1 MLKMTFKDIEQ
12 IWFNGNI
19 NTLEQKKPFASA
31 IATANGK
38 IVAIGSD
45 EDILHLKQPNTK
57 VFNFENKYVMPGLVE
72 SHTHALWGSC
82 KRLFDI
88 SIDFSSSLDNLL
100 DEVRKKTN
108 EVCYSTIIVGGP
120 WRLDMMN
127 SISNNPRKILDEVSP
142 NHAVVLE
149 DTTQHNVWCNSKM
162 IELVGI
168 ENLDRDFLDGF
179 SGRDSKGFLNGIFS
193 EGACKPIRERMVR
206 TTEQLSKASDYL
218 VKHLNELGFTSF
230 KEPMAEEENLK
241 AYKEKDDLGEL
252 TLHMAAH
259 IAKISPLSIGEIS
272 FSDLERLRKKYR
284 SENIRTD
291 YAKLFLDGVAPS
303 FTASFFSPY
312 TLESGYDISNHNPK
326 DTLLIETDYLNKTLE
341 ELDKRGFT
349 TKIHAVGDYAIHT
362 ALNAIENA
370 RMKNGY
376 SGLRHEISHCPFI
389 KNDDIGRFK
398 SLDVVAEVSPKLWF
412 PNAMTKAQIHVL
424 GNERVQGCHPI
435 KSLLHAG
442 AEVIYG
448 SDWPAGTPDA
458 NPWIGLAGMISR
470 KDPNNFFE
478 GHVGKNEAISIKQ
491 ALPIF
496 TKNGAK
502 SLGMENETGTISNG
516 KWADFIV
523 LNNSIETQ
531 SINEIANIKVQKT
544 VWKGKTVYSEY

>member
-1 MLKMTFKDIEQ
+1 MNYKDIEQ
-12 IWFNGNI
+12 IWFNGNV
-19 NTLEQKKPFASA
+19 NTLDPKKPFASA
-31 IATANGK
+31 IAATNGK

-45 EDILHLKQPNTK
+45 EDILHLKQANTK
-57 VFNFENKYVMPGLVE
+57 VFNFESKYVMPGLVE

-88 SIDFSSSLDNLL
+88 SIDFSSSLDNLFN
-100 DEVRKKTN
+100 EIKKKTN
-108 EVCYSTIIVGGP
+108 ETLNSTIVVGGP
-120 WRLDMMN
+120 WNIDMIN
-127 SISNNPRKILDEVSP
+127 SISNTPRETLDKVSP

-149 DTTQHNVWCNSKM
+149 DTTQHNIWCNSKM

-168 ENLDRDFLDGF
+168 SNLDREFPDGF
-179 SGRDSKGFLNGIFS
+179 SRRDAKGSLNGIFS
-193 EGACKPIRERMVR
+193 EGACKPIREKMLR
-206 TTEQLSKASDYL
+206 TAEQLSKASDYL
-218 VKHLNELGFTSF
+218 VQHLNELGFTSF

-241 AYKEKDDLGEL
+241 AYKNKDDLGEL

-259 IAKISPLSIGEIS
+259 IAKISPLSVGEIS
-272 FSDLERLRKKYR
+272 FPDLERLRKKYK

-303 FTASFFSPY
+303 FTASFLSPY
-312 TLESGYDISNHNPK
+312 TKESGYDVSNHNPK

-349 TKIHAVGDYAIHT
+349 TKIHAVGDFAIHT
-362 ALNAIENA
+362 ALNAIENT
-370 RMKNGY
+370 RNRNGY
-376 SGLRHEISHCPFI
+376 SGLRHEIAHCPFV
-389 KNDDIGRFK
+389 KNEDIRRFK
-398 SLDVVAEVSPKLWF
+398 SLDVIAEVSPKLWF
-412 PNAMTKAQIHVL
+412 PNAMTKAQINVL
-424 GNERVQGCHPI
+424 GNERVQSCHPI
-435 KSLLHAG
+435 KSLLNAG

-470 KDPNNFFE
+470 EDPNNIFD
-478 GHVGKNEAISIKQ
+478 GYVGKNESISIKQ

-502 SLGMENETGTISNG
+502 SLGMENETGTISKG

-523 LNNSIETQ
+523 LNNSIENQ

-544 VWKGKTVYSEY
+544 VWKGKTVHSKY